1 MPFEIGKY
9 CRALPSVLSLK
20 VRGQGP
26 RLLSD
31 TVTGILDL
39 SPLYLLEGRET
50 LQSSAQAAPAVGSN
64 FFPAP
69 VDLLVPS
76 GELWYVWHYSLF
88 VTAGAG
94 AAIDMAPL
102 AVMDGSASSVALGNY
117 VTAAAT
123 QNARGIMIAPVWAL
137 PGTQFG
143 FATRSVTLT
152 PSITAN
158 MVLTRLRV

>member
-1 MPFEIGKY
+1 MAFEIGKY

-26 RLLSD
+26 KLLTDYVSG
-31 TVTGILDL
+31 TLDL

-64 FFPAP
+64 FFPPP
-69 VDLLVPS
+69 VDLVVPA

-94 AAIDMAPL
+94 AAIDMCPL
-102 AVMDGSASSVALGNY
+102 AVIDGSPSSVALGNY
-117 VTAAAT
+117 VNAAAT
-123 QNARGIMIAPVWAL
+123 QNARGIMIEKVWAG

-158 MVLTRLRV
+158 MVLTRLKV